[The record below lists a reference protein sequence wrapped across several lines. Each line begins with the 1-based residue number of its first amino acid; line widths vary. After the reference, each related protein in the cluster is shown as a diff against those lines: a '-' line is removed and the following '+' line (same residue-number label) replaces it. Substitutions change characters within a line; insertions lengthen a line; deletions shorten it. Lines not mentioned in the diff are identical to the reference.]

1 MFQSASHIDR
11 QSTPVGYG
19 FIAVPGAAPHRI
31 AFDVSGAKPVR
42 GDAQG
47 DLVFNLGEKRSS
59 LEEQMVY
66 QEEDGTWQS
75 IAANY
80 FITAANRIGFE
91 RMK

>member
-1 MFQSASHIDR
+1 
-11 QSTPVGYG
+11 
-19 FIAVPGAAPHRI
+19 
-31 AFDVSGAKPVR
+31 
-42 GDAQG
+42 
-47 DLVFNLGEKRSS
+47 LGEKRSS

-66 QEEDGTWQS
+66 QEEDGNWQS